1 VFDTVEHSILLQWL
15 KHRFG
20 ITDKAHTWIR
30 TYLSNRK
37 QSILIDNVHSKELVV
52 NFNLP
57 QGSVLGP
64 RFFKDYE
71 SPVGK
76 IIRSF
81 GLQAH
86 FYADDTQ
93 LYIAFAPDDKEDVC
107 IQNVEACVSEIRQWM
122 AANYLKLNDDK
133 TEFIVL
139 GSRHSLSKVSS
150 SSVQIGEICV
160 NASSSVRN
168 IGAVFDT
175 QMKMNMQVTA
185 VCKSAWFQIHQIGKI
200 RKYLTSDQTK
210 SIVHAFVISKLDNNN
225 SLLLGV
231 PDSTIAKLQRIQNAA
246 AKLIYRAK
254 KYDHVTGLLKDLHW
268 LPVKHRIHFKV
279 LLLTFKALH
288 GQGPQY
294 LLDLLA
300 WYTPQRTLRSSRNL
314 LLHVPQ
320 THLKTYGDRAFEAA
334 APKLWNAL
342 PLHVRESNS
351 VLCFKQNLKT
361 HLFKLAY
368 KC

>member
-1 VFDTVEHSILLQWL
+1 MERVVAQQLDQYTQSHPNQEVMQSAYRRFHSTETALVKIQNDILHAIDNHRCVFLILLDLSAAFDTVEHSILLQRL

-30 TYLSNRK
+30 SYLSNRK

-107 IQNVEACVSEIRQWM
+107 IQNVEACVSEICQWM

-133 TEFIVL
+133 TEFIIL
-139 GSRHSLSKVSS
+139 GSRHSLS
-150 SSVQIGEICV
+150 
-160 NASSSVRN
+160 NA
-168 IGAVFDT
+168 A
-175 QMKMNMQVTA
+175 QV
-185 VCKSAWFQIHQIGKI
+185 
-200 RKYLTSDQTK
+200 L
-210 SIVHAFVISKLDNNN
+210 SKLE
-225 SLLLGV
+225 
-231 PDSTIAKLQRIQNAA
+231 
-246 AKLIYRAK
+246 
-254 KYDHVTGLLKDLHW
+254 
-268 LPVKHRIHFKV
+268 
-279 LLLTFKALH
+279 
-288 GQGPQY
+288 
-294 LLDLLA
+294 
-300 WYTPQRTLRSSRNL
+300 RS
-314 LLHVPQ
+314 V
-320 THLKTYGDRAFEAA
+320 
-334 APKLWNAL
+334 
-342 PLHVRESNS
+342 
-351 VLCFKQNLKT
+351 
-361 HLFKLAY
+361 
-368 KC
+368 